1 MEAKEVGELS
11 RISTK
16 YICSILSLD
25 SVAESEGYFWLV
37 ALVYIVLDIKI
48 VSIFS
53 SLKYNYL
60 KNPINFKISRLT
72 KIIF

>member
-25 SVAESEGYFWLV
+25 SMAESEGYFWWV
-37 ALVYIVLDIKI
+37 ALVCIVLDIKI
-48 VSIFS
+48 CLYI
-53 SLKYNYL
+53 
-60 KNPINFKISRLT
+60 
-72 KIIF
+72 